1 MKWVL
6 IAGSGIVALI
16 AVILVRTHTIPPESE
31 TGFEEETFVVQERE
45 AEPTVS
51 SGMSEVTIE
60 PSPGTQI
67 YHNKEWGF
75 AFEYP
80 EGWKIRE
87 NVIMAVTS
95 LFSVYVEPEQG
106 KHLPR
111 PVFIN
116 VVTSDWGK
124 LVISRR
130 SEERIKDQVKVGG
143 MLAHRHESSDM
154 SIPMESYFLPVNDT
168 YWINIA
174 GKHEYEDV
182 LEQVVS
188 SFRFIE

>member
-1 MKWVL
+1 M
-6 IAGSGIVALI
+6 VALI
-16 AVILVRTHTIPPESE
+16 AVILVQTHTTPPESE
-31 TGFEEETFVVQERE
+31 TGFEEETPVVQERE

-60 PSPGTQI
+60 PSPGMQI
-67 YHNKEWGF
+67 YHNEEWGF

-116 VVTSDWGK
+116 VVTSDWG
-124 LVISRR
+124 
-130 SEERIKDQVKVGG
+130 ERIKQTHEKRSEDNMTEVVVGDNIPA
-143 MLAHRHESSDM
+143 LKHNSEDM
-154 SIPMESYFLPVNDT
+154 GLPVSSYLFSVENA